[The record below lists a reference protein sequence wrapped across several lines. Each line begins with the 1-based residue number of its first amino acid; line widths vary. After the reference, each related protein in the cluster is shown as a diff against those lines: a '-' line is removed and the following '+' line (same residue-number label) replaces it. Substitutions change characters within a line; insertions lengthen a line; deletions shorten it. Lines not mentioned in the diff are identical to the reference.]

1 MKYYKRNWDET
12 RGDEFD
18 NWGKS
23 IWYFETDKS
32 GLPIKQIEVYQNGK
46 ILKYDQTKL
55 EDEFGG
61 LGDQE
66 LDIEEYS
73 EFEISKE
80 EFEKIWNQN

>member
-18 NWGKS
+18 SWGKS
-23 IWYFETDKS
+23 ILYFETDKS
-32 GLPIKQIEVYQNGK
+32 GLPNKQIEVYQNGK
-46 ILKYDQTKL
+46 ILKYDRTKL

-61 LGDQE
+61 LGDQV